1 MRHIIVDRIVG
12 LLAALWV
19 AVVVVFA
26 WAVTRPAPMPAAA
39 IAPQAQEPAADG
51 AALFDRHCAR
61 CHTVA
66 EAAERLRDAPDRGAE
81 AQALTEFLG
90 RHHGATPEGNAQI
103 VRHLEQSLA
112 R

>member
-12 LLAALWV
+12 LLTATWV

-26 WAVTRPAPMPAAA
+26 WAVTRSAPIPAATVAARAPEPAP
-39 IAPQAQEPAADG
+39 DS

-66 EAAERLRDAPDRGAE
+66 EAAEGLRDAPDRDAE
-81 AQALTEFLG
+81 GRALTEFLR
-90 RHHGATPEGNAQI
+90 RHHGPTPEGNAQI
-103 VRHLEQSLA
+103 VRYLEQSLA